1 MIKAIIVEDDP
12 VSAII
17 LKKLINDFCPEIE
30 CLGIFSS
37 EQGSEKNDDLYC
49 LNSWAFRHYPVIFH
63 FDL

>member
-37 EQGSEKNDDLYC
+37 EQGSEKNDDLDC
-49 LNSWAFRHYPVIFH
+49 LNS
-63 FDL
+63 